1 MPIIKSSKKRVR
13 QTISKTKRNIRL
25 KKDIRAAMQD
35 FEAKLASKKP
45 VEIANA
51 QSKLYSLFDTAAKK
65 NVFHKNK
72 AARRKAQIA
81 KKVSL
86 QVAKNSSKKQSK

>member
-1 MPIIKSSKKRVR
+1 
-13 QTISKTKRNIRL
+13 
-25 KKDIRAAMQD
+25 MQD
-35 FEAKLASKKP
+35 FENKLATKKTTD
-45 VEIANA
+45 IANA

-81 KKVSL
+81 KKVKMQTASK
-86 QVAKNSSKKQSK
+86 AKSKASK